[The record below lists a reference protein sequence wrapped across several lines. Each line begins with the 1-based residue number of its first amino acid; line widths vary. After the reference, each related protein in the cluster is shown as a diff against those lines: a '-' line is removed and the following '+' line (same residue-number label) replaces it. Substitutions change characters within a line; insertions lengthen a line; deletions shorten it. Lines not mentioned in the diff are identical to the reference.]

1 MFIFIIIWAS
11 WFISEILLSRFLR
24 AKSPNTKAWDKSS
37 LRIMWI
43 TICTSISLG
52 VILMII
58 APFPISRSFVI
69 AYLGLFLIISGV
81 VIRIAAIRTLGNFFT
96 VNLAIHNDHQL
107 IKKGLYKFIR
117 HPSYTGSLLS
127 FVGLGVSFNN
137 WLSLVV
143 IFIPILISFLYRIK
157 VEEKLML
164 QQFGSEYINYQK
176 NTKRIIPLIY

>member
-24 AKSPNTKAWDKSS
+24 AKSPNTKTWDKSS
-37 LRIMWI
+37 LSIMWI
-43 TICTSISLG
+43 TISISISLG
-52 VILMII
+52 VILMIFT
-58 APFPISRSFVI
+58 PLPISRSYLI
-69 AYLGLFLIISGV
+69 AYLGLILIISGV
-81 VIRIAAIRTLGNFFT
+81 VIRIVAIRTLGNFFT

-107 IKKGLYKFIR
+107 ITKGLYRFIR

-143 IFIPILISFLYRIK
+143 IAIPILISFIYRIN

-164 QQFGSEYINYQK
+164 QQFGSEYINYKK
-176 NTKRIIPLIY
+176 NTKRLIPLIY

>member
-1 MFIFIIIWAS
+1 
-11 WFISEILLSRFLR
+11 
-24 AKSPNTKAWDKSS
+24 
-37 LRIMWI
+37 
-43 TICTSISLG
+43 
-52 VILMII
+52 
-58 APFPISRSFVI
+58 VI